1 MKGVGWVEK
10 VEADLNSELAMIG
23 DADSQVQLGPHR
35 TAFDKLL
42 KEFKHVKPLLV
53 KIKHAYDTALADSQ
67 RVAAEVGPLQS
78 KVATVAED
86 CERKILQI
94 QKAERDDINT
104 TKDRNKN
111 LKKEIANQ
119 KLEILDLQA
128 KVDKLVDEM
137 GILNHKYRDE
147 KYARRLLIADMNDQQ
162 MTEKSND
169 KRDVEDLVDNDPSSD
184 IDLTEASQT
193 IAKLRSD
200 QDEMQ
205 DKLSKCEHDRD
216 EAMKNLTQLQSEFNI
231 LKSTYE
237 QVAAERNEAVANN
250 SSTNTAPDSSDKAN
264 EE

>member
-67 RVAAEVGPLQS
+67 QVAAEVGPLQS

-94 QKAERDDINT
+94 KQGERDDINA
-104 TKDRNKN
+104 TKDMNKN
-111 LKKEIANQ
+111 LKKEIGNQ

-162 MTEKSND
+162 MIEKSHD
-169 KRDVEDLVDNDPSSD
+169 KIEPDDLDDDPSSD
-184 IDLTEASQT
+184 IDLTEATQT
-193 IAKLRSD
+193 IAKLKSD
-200 QDEMQ
+200 QEEIQ
-205 DKLSKCEHDRD
+205 EKLNKCENERD
-216 EAMKNLTQLQSEFNI
+216 EALKNLSQLQSEFNI

-237 QVAAERNEAVANN
+237 QVAAERNEAVAKN
-250 SSTNTAPDSSDKAN
+250 SLTNTTPTTS
-264 EE
+264 EENNKE